1 MPATLSRRALLA
13 RSAFLMP
20 IGFQGGLIARPAMA
34 ADYSFRQFHN
44 QAASSP
50 LHRRLV
56 EMWTAIGAET
66 NGRVVAE
73 VFAENA
79 GIAGS
84 DPAALKM
91 LISG

>member
-1 MPATLSRRALLA
+1 MPTASSRRSVVFA
-13 RSAFLMP
+13 S
-20 IGFQGGLIARPAMA
+20 IGLVVRPAMA
-34 ADYSFRQFHN
+34 ADYKFRQFHN

-56 EMWTAIGAET
+56 EMWAAIGAET
-66 NGRVVAE
+66 GGRVEAE

-84 DPAALKM
+84 DPAALRM
-91 LISG
+91 LISGELDFFT